1 MCQCSQCNTTEEEV
15 AHHYLQSAIEN
26 LISNQRQLDMDGCE
40 VGVSR
45 EALETVLRHLTIP
58 SPTLLADPTPF

>member
-15 AHHYLQSAIEN
+15 AHHYLQRAIEN
-26 LISNQRQLDMDGCE
+26 LRTTQRQLDADGCE

-45 EALETVLRHLTIP
+45 EALETVLRHLIEP
-58 SPTLLADPTPF
+58 QPDLSVDPTPF

>member
-45 EALETVLRHLTIP
+45 EALETVLRHLTVP
-58 SPTLLADPTPF
+58 SPDLTADPTPF